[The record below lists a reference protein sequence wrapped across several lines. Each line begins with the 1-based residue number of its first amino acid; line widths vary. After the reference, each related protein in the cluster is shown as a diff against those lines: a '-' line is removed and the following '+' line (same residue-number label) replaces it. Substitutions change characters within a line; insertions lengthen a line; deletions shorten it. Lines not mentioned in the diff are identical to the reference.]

1 MSPTVSAARQW
12 RPDALLE
19 LAEHCDDAAR
29 RLRGHLDDTV
39 TAADASRD
47 YWTGA
52 AADAARAA
60 ARALAADATRVAHRL
75 VDASAAARDGASQIG
90 AARDDVL
97 TLADDASEHG
107 FLVAD
112 DGTVTV
118 GAGPDPLLVALSGG
132 RDALAVE
139 LLQMRAAELSERIP
153 AALERLDAADR
164 DAAADLARALTDPGR
179 PVTPAPT
186 VPAGAAPDPSRGI
199 VEAWPTLGQDR
210 IASGI
215 AAMDDEQRRRLIAD
229 FPRQVGNTDGVPW
242 DMRVAANRTNIA
254 AAILTE
260 SGADDAS
267 RRRIAFYRSLLG
279 EVDDPSGHGRIPR
292 QILAFDPGRA
302 SLVELHGDLG
312 GAQSVAVLVPG
323 VNTTVEGS
331 AANAATARRFVSGS
345 NGRLAMITYLGGP
358 FPQVHDAVTAVAAAD
373 RRYALEMAPRLV
385 AFSEDVARRVPPGVL
400 VTVVGHSYGGSIVGT
415 AETMG
420 LTSDRTLFLAAAG
433 AGVGVDDPGD
443 WHNRNPHVQRYSMT
457 APGDFIELVQG
468 IPGGPHGAD
477 PDEMDGVIPL
487 PTGFYDDGELVAGWD
502 AHSGMLN
509 RPSTA
514 WRTILDVITGDPGTL
529 SSAGPIR
536 AGG

>member
-75 VDASAAARDGASQIG
+75 VDASAAARDGSSQIG
-90 AARDDVL
+90 AARDAVL
-97 TLADDASEHG
+97 TLADDAAEHG

-153 AALERLDAADR
+153 AALARLDSADR
-164 DAAADLARALTDPGR
+164 DAAADLVRALTEPDR

-186 VPAGAAPDPSRGI
+186 VPAGAGPDLSRGT

-345 NGRLAMITYLGGP
+345 DGRLAMITYLGGP
-358 FPQVHDAVTAVAAAD
+358 FPQVHDPVTAVAAAD

-385 AFSEDVARRVPPGVL
+385 AFSEDVARRVPAGVL

-443 WHNRNPHVQRYSMT
+443 WHNRNAHVQRYSMT

-487 PTGFYDDGELVAGWD
+487 PTGCYDDGERVAGWD